1 MPQSFAP
8 LINSST
14 KILVIGT
21 MPGIASLEAAE
32 YYGHPRNAF
41 WKIIAS
47 LFNDGVDF
55 KDYDEKKACLL
66 SQEIGLWDSLQ
77 SCSRKGSLDSDIKNA
92 RPNDFE
98 TLLKSYP
105 VKKLVFN
112 GNKAFEFF
120 RRFHKEILESID
132 FEIMPSTSP
141 ANATISFDKKLALW
155 KSVLLC

>member
-1 MPQSFAP
+1 MMPQSFAP

-14 KILVIGT
+14 KVLVIGT
-21 MPGIASLEAAE
+21 MPGIASLEAEE

-66 SQEIGLWDSLQ
+66 SHEIGLWDSLQ

-92 RPNDFE
+92 CPNDFE
-98 TLLKSYP
+98 TLLCEYKI
-105 VKKLVFN
+105 KKLIFN
-112 GNKAFEFF
+112 GQKAFEFF
-120 RRFHKEILESID
+120 RRFHKEVLETID

-141 ANATISFDKKLALW
+141 ANATINFDNKLKKWRLAL
-155 KSVLLC
+155 S